1 MSLIAPGDHAE
12 SANASTEGDGW
23 DNEDEAFA
31 AMDDEQER
39 EIQERMKRLNTRTG
53 QKARPPRQPP
63 SREGGLER
71 QSSLDSEASLA
82 SSQSFASNITTGD
95 VQL

>member
-1 MSLIAPGDHAE
+1 MGQLTMRHSLPWKTSRD
-12 SANASTEGDGW
+12 
-23 DNEDEAFA
+23 
-31 AMDDEQER
+31 R
-39 EIQERMKRLNTRTG
+39 EIQERMKRLNTRHN

-82 SSQSFASNITTGD
+82 SSQSFASNITQQ
-95 VQL
+95 VMSKCHWQKCNWM

>member
-12 SANASTEGDGW
+12 SANPSTEGDGW

-53 QKARPPRQPP
+53 QKGRPPRQPP